1 MPAATLV
8 IVFGAWALLLVLLFT
23 VRGRAGEG
31 EDE

>member
-1 MPAATLV
+1 MPVSTLV
-8 IVFGAWALLLVLLFT
+8 IVFGAWLLLFILMVT